1 MIRPA
6 VAVGRTAGRMRPAV
20 DVYDA
25 SGVRGRGRARPVRPL
40 QLGCR
45 MSSRKAVCLLS
56 GGLDSSTCLG
66 VARRDGF
73 ECYALSF
80 DYGQR
85 HRVELDAATKVAKF
99 FGVRKMRI
107 VRIDLRAFGA
117 SALTA
122 DVDVP
127 KNRSA
132 DEMRQG
138 IPITY
143 VPARNTIFL
152 SFALAWAEVLECSDI
167 FVGVNA
173 LDYSGYPDC
182 RPEFIEAFERMANLA
197 TKAGVEGRTAMRIH
211 TPLIALSKAE
221 IVRLGI
227 EVGLDFAL
235 THSCYDPDPAGRP
248 CGCCDSCLLRR
259 KGFEEAGVPDPL
271 AQTP

>member
-1 MIRPA
+1 
-6 VAVGRTAGRMRPAV
+6 
-20 DVYDA
+20 
-25 SGVRGRGRARPVRPL
+25 
-40 QLGCR
+40 

-85 HRVELDAATKVAKF
+85 HRVELDAATKVAKL
-99 FGVRKMRI
+99 FGVRKLRI

-132 DEMRQG
+132 DEMQQG
-138 IPITY
+138 IPVTY

-152 SFALAWAEVLECSDI
+152 AFALAWAEVLECSDI
-167 FVGVNA
+167 FIGVNA

-182 RPEFIEAFERMANLA
+182 RPEFIEVFERMANLA
-197 TKAGVEGRTAMRIH
+197 TKAGVEGRTKIHIH
-211 TPLIALSKAE
+211 TPLISLSKAE
-221 IVRLGI
+221 IVVLGAQ
-227 EVGLDFAL
+227 VGLDFTL
-235 THSCYDPDPAGRP
+235 THSCYDPDPAGHP
-248 CGCCDSCLLRR
+248 CGHCDSCLLRR
-259 KGFEEAGVPDPL
+259 KGFEEAGLPDPL
-271 AQTP
+271 VHA